1 MSRLGETRRMLRS
14 PHEQVILDARRHGVV
29 LARPLTWALAL
40 AAAAAA
46 ALLGGWPVTL
56 AAPVL
61 LAVAAGVALRA
72 VTIWERTRL
81 VVTTEKVFV
90 VRGLLRRRAAAVRLG
105 AVEAIELDQTLLG
118 RLLGY
123 GTLRVGPLEV
133 TRVAAPRSVCGL
145 VERLAEI
152 R

>member
-1 MSRLGETRRMLRS
+1 MTDTSVRS
-14 PHEQVILDARRHGVV
+14 PKAQPAYSLRE
-29 LARPLTWALAL
+29 
-40 AAAAAA
+40 
-46 ALLGGWPVTL
+46 LLGY
-56 AAPVL
+56 
-61 LAVAAGVALRA
+61 
-72 VTIWERTRL
+72 
-81 VVTTEKVFV
+81 FF
-90 VRGLLRRRAAAVRLG
+90 RLG